1 MKKVK
6 VSKIVSNQEFKQ
18 MQSYKSYVENEQQKK
33 SVKKM
38 LLARVK
44 KVYGEKYY
52 DLKEGTR
59 KMLDMMC
66 WLAAERGYFYARD
79 RYFGDRYRISDRT
92 ARRELKTLRE
102 AGIIITVYR
111 KAKRGNGRG
120 CPLHLFVDHPYF
132 DYWIDF
138 LQIDFQPCVQTD
150 VQIENTETPCESK
163 DEKPKN
169 ISTYDLTLKTFIKH
183 NKRKEDVS
191 LNSDFVP
198 SYVPERFILAVQPF
212 FGEAKEIYR
221 LWGKVRLAHK
231 ISRLDTPVEELL
243 SLVIQTFKGSVFAY
257 KQKRVKKAFTGYF
270 FGSLRNVFAAAKRRE
285 VFHNN
290 STHPLFYNFLEA

>member
-1 MKKVK
+1 MA

-18 MQSYKSYVENEQQKK
+18 MVSYKSYTDNEQQKQ

-38 LLARVK
+38 LLARVREA
-44 KVYGEKYY
+44 YGDKYY
-52 DLKEGTR
+52 RLKQGT
-59 KMLDMMC
+59 KDAIDMMC
-66 WLAAERGYFYARD
+66 WFASERGFVFAGDDYL
-79 RYFGDRYRISDRT
+79 GDRHDVSDRT
-92 ARRELKTLRE
+92 IRNVAKTLRNK
-102 AGIIITVYR
+102 GLIMTVYR
-111 KAKRGNGRG
+111 SSTKHNGRG
-120 CPLHLFVDHPYF
+120 CPIHLFVDHPYF
-132 DYWIDF
+132 DYWTSL
-138 LQIDFQPCVQTD
+138 LQVEFQAHFQA
-150 VQIENTETPCESK
+150 ENAEPPCESK
-163 DEKPKN
+163 EEEPKN
-169 ISTYDLTLKTFIKH
+169 IPTYDLTLKTFIKH
-183 NKRKEDVS
+183 NKRKEDAF

-198 SYVPERFILAVQPF
+198 SYVPERFVLAVQPF